1 MDKESVLLDSEDRM
15 DKALGALDRD
25 FSRLRTGRASTGLV
39 DNIKVDYYGTPTPIS
54 QLASVAIPDSRT
66 ITIQPWDRGAFA
78 SVEKAI
84 LKSDLGLTPVND
96 GKIIRIS
103 IPPLTEDRRKELG
116 KLARK
121 SGEEAKVAVRNVRR
135 DANDQIKKMKKD
147 NLITEDEQKKRIEKL
162 ENSSVTSWRVES
174 HDIKNME
181 KYDKFFRRYDK
192 MLESTNTAF
201 APWTCVGAN
210 ERASAEL
217 EVLTA
222 VTKAVSTA
230 VSTKEKGEH
239 YIPEPQF
246 DTCGYNYPEYKTIE
260 MPALAEVDMN
270 KSLDEA
276 KYEKKLKKYQ
286 DKLFKLQNLCYQKKI
301 PVIMCYEGWDAAGK
315 GGNIKRIAAA
325 LDPRGYEV
333 HPIAAP
339 EPSEL
344 ARHYLWRFWT
354 RLEKN
359 GHFTIFDRTWYGR
372 VMVEPIEKLTPEER
386 VNMAYREIN
395 EFESQLHDWGAEI
408 IKFWVNVDKDEQLRR
423 FNERENT
430 PEKRWKITD
439 EDWRNREKWD
449 TYEKYVDRMIT
460 LTSTDI
466 APWTILEGND
476 KKYAR
481 IKALKTIVKRL
492 EKRLEKEDK

>member
-1 MDKESVLLDSEDRM
+1 MAFSEALLRY
-15 DKALGALDRD
+15 
-25 FSRLRTGRASTGLV
+25 
-39 DNIKVDYYGTPTPIS
+39 KVA
-54 QLASVAIPDSRT
+54 ASVR
-66 ITIQPWDRGAFA
+66 
-78 SVEKAI
+78 
-84 LKSDLGLTPVND
+84 L
-96 GKIIRIS
+96 IRLYR
-103 IPPLTEDRRKELG
+103 P
-116 KLARK
+116 ARYK
-121 SGEEAKVAVRNVRR
+121 FHTF
-135 DANDQIKKMKKD
+135 Q
-147 NLITEDEQKKRIEKL
+147 
-162 ENSSVTSWRVES
+162 ES
-174 HDIKNME
+174 
-181 KYDKFFRRYDK
+181 
-192 MLESTNTAF
+192 
-201 APWTCVGAN
+201 
-210 ERASAEL
+210 
-217 EVLTA
+217 
-222 VTKAVSTA
+222 
-230 VSTKEKGEH
+230 
-239 YIPEPQF
+239 
-246 DTCGYNYPEYKTIE
+246 
-260 MPALAEVDMN
+260 
-270 KSLDEA
+270 
-276 KYEKKLKKYQ
+276 
-286 DKLFKLQNLCYQKKI
+286 
-301 PVIMCYEGWDAAGK
+301 WDAAGK